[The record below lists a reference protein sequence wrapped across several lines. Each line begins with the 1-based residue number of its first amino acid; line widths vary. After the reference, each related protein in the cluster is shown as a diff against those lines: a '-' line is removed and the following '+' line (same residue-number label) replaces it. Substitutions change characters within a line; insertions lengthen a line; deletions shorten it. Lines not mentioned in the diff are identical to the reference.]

1 MIDYILISELNDFI
15 FCPYSIYLHNAYM
28 ETDKDF
34 YSATPQI
41 QGTIA
46 HESVDNKSNST
57 RKDVLLALPVFS
69 EQFGIMGKIDV
80 YKIKEQSLIERKYK
94 LNKIYRGQIYQLWAQ
109 YLCLKEM
116 GYDVKKISFYE
127 ISTNKTLPI
136 NLPTK
141 DDIKEFTDFIEQ
153 FRSYDPNSAI
163 QVNNNKFTHCIYCNL
178 CDKTDLEN
186 VFQ

>member
-94 LNKIYRGQIYQLWAQ
+94 LNKIYRGQIYQLWA
-109 YLCLKEM
+109 L
-116 GYDVKKISFYE
+116 
-127 ISTNKTLPI
+127 
-136 NLPTK
+136 
-141 DDIKEFTDFIEQ
+141 
-153 FRSYDPNSAI
+153 
-163 QVNNNKFTHCIYCNL
+163 
-178 CDKTDLEN
+178 
-186 VFQ
+186 